1 LAFFDSVGVQNTTN
15 SRRTLYLPGTKNIVK
30 KNPEQIKL
38 NGTGLQGVNCNSYF
52 EFSPTTKAHELSKTV
67 INMRIVNMSNLKG
80 IQLLNNALNNINL
93 TTEHAQTI
101 LIEKRMNESKFRKK
115 TIIDLDN
122 KNLNQNE
129 KIQKISKRCR
139 REEITNIRKIDRI
152 KRDNILVN
160 INTNEI
166 KEYSRKEKILNIVL
180 DNYRVHKTKLVQ
192 QVAEILNIK
201 LIFLPPYSPDLNPI
215 EDIWR
220 KIKNILSINNY
231 KDANTLKTT
240 FQNLFNEIIKETTFY
255 ENWIQKFIQQ

>member
-1 LAFFDSVGVQNTTN
+1 
-15 SRRTLYLPGTKNIVK
+15 
-30 KNPEQIKL
+30 
-38 NGTGLQGVNCNSYF
+38 
-52 EFSPTTKAHELSKTV
+52 
-67 INMRIVNMSNLKG
+67 MRIVNMSNLKG

-101 LIEKRMNESKFRKK
+101 LTKKRMNESKFREK

-152 KRDNILVN
+152 KRDNILIN

-166 KEYSRKEKILNIVL
+166 KEYSRKEKRLNIVL

-192 QVAEILNIK
+192 QVAEILNIN

-240 FQNLFNEIIKETTFY
+240 FQNLFNEIIEETTFY